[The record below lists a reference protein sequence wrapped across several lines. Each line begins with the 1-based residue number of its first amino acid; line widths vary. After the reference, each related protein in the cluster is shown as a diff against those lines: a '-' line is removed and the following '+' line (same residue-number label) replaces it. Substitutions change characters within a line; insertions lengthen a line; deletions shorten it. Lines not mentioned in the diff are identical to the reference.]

1 MELLKVRLRKY
12 PIKNYKYP
20 ILKSK
25 LETKNMATK
34 KVTYKEAIT
43 EIEEILEKIEN
54 EELDVDELA
63 EQVNRVSALIT
74 ICKDKLHK
82 TEAEVEKILKDMNQ

>member
-1 MELLKVRLRKY
+1 MTCRT
-12 PIKNYKYP
+12 
-20 ILKSK
+20 LKSALESDNLK
-25 LETKNMATK
+25 LKNMATK

-43 EIEEILEKIEN
+43 EIEEILEKIES

-63 EQVNRVSALIT
+63 EQVTRVSALIT

-82 TEAEVEKILKDMNQ
+82 TEEEVEKILKEMNQ

>member
-1 MELLKVRLRKY
+1 MLRGEDNAFEANLEPGILNLKL
-12 PIKNYKYP
+12 
-20 ILKSK
+20 
-25 LETKNMATK
+25 KNMATK